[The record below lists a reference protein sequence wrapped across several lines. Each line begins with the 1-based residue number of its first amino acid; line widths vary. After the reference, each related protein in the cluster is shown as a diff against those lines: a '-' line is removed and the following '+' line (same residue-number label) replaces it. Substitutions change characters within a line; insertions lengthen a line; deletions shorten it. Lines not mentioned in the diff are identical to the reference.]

1 MHYAVAPGY
10 VDMRLGRTRNGHA
23 TQNRHPTAVGN
34 THANTTQN
42 GTDVSHSHA
51 DVRNL
56 PDVDETYSIPF
67 AVPDGYDVPPLARPV
82 KINGESAD
90 DYEEIPP
97 GKAPLPPKRQKV
109 YESALSADKVQTGHD
124 NARRNSNA

>member
-1 MHYAVAPGY
+1 MHF
-10 VDMRLGRTRNGHA
+10 GRTRNGHA

-34 THANTTQN
+34 ARANNSRN
-42 GTDVSHSHA
+42 GTDVSHRHT
-51 DVRNL
+51 DVRNG

-82 KINGESAD
+82 RINGESAD

-97 GKAPLPPKRQKV
+97 GKAPLPPKRQKMCDV
-109 YESALSADKVQTGHD
+109 SADKVQTGHH
-124 NARRNSNA
+124 NTRRNSNA

>member
-1 MHYAVAPGY
+1 
-10 VDMRLGRTRNGHA
+10 MRLGRTRNGHA
-23 TQNRHPTAVGN
+23 THNRHPTAARNV
-34 THANTTQN
+34 HANTTRN
-42 GTDVSHSHA
+42 GTDLSHSHA

-109 YESALSADKVQTGHD
+109 YEGSLSADKVQTGHD
-124 NARRNSNA
+124 NTRSNSNA